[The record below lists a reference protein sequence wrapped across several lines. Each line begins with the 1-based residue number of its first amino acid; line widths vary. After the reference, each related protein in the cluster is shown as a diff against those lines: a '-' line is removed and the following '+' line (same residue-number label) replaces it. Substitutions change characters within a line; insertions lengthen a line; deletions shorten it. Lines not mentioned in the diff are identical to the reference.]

1 MALAAAPQEPET
13 RASRH
18 GCTIDRVSQGGES
31 GLLLPPGMVHRFAD
45 TEWRERHPVTTSS
58 GLSHSWLPDGEH
70 ESLGRHATVLRDR
83 LPRGEIDWEMLILV
97 VTAILI
103 VFGIMMW
110 FFKW

>member
-1 MALAAAPQEPET
+1 MIAFPRGEG
-13 RASRH
+13 RA
-18 GCTIDRVSQGGES
+18 
-31 GLLLPPGMVHRFAD
+31 LPPGMVHRFAD

-58 GLSHSWLPDGEH
+58 GLSDSWLLDGEH
-70 ESLGRHATVLRDR
+70 EALGRHAAVLASFVRYR
-83 LPRGEIDWEMLILV
+83 LLRGEIDWEMLILV